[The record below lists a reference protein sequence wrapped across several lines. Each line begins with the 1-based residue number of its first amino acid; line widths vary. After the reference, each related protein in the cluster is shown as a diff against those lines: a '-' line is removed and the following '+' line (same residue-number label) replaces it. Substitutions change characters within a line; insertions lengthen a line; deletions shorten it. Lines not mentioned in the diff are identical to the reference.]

1 MQNAGRRATCASL
14 AGHALGFS
22 KQPYQTATGQSA
34 ADKASATEI
43 RALHFACRRTRP
55 PLPVRGL
62 AFKLGFMIKT
72 PPSAESE
79 RDKAQQ
85 PAETAPVSQPES
97 AAPTTRKLASRPP
110 EFGGPKGPEP
120 TRYGDWERNGRC
132 SDF

>member
-1 MQNAGRRATCASL
+1 
-14 AGHALGFS
+14 
-22 KQPYQTATGQSA
+22 
-34 ADKASATEI
+34 
-43 RALHFACRRTRP
+43 
-55 PLPVRGL
+55 
-62 AFKLGFMIKT
+62 MIKT